1 MNTIQAFLLG
11 LVQGLTEFLPVSSS
25 GHLEL
30 GKALLGIHE
39 PSLLF
44 TVVVHGATVLSIIV
58 VFWKEILRLLKAPF
72 TLQWNEDNQ
81 YIVKLLISA
90 IPAGIV
96 GLLFK
101 DQLENL
107 FTGNVLFVGIMLL
120 ITTAVL
126 SLTTVAK
133 DKKRE
138 INYWDAFI
146 IGISQAI
153 AILPGISRSGMT
165 ISTGLLL
172 GNDKNQVAKFSF
184 LMVIIPVVGANI
196 VDLMGQ
202 DWSGVNNDIGITALI
217 VGFITAFISG
227 VLACK
232 FMINIVR
239 KSKLSYFAIYTF
251 IVALIAI
258 IYGLTH

>member
-1 MNTIQAFLLG
+1 MDTLQAFLLG
-11 LVQGLTEFLPVSSS
+11 LIQGLTEFLPVSSS

-58 VFWKEILRLLKAPF
+58 VFWQEILRLVKAPF
-72 TLQWNEDNQ
+72 TLKWNEDNQ

-101 DQLENL
+101 DQLESL

-126 SLTTVAK
+126 SLTSVAK
-133 DKKRE
+133 DRKRK
-138 INYWDAFI
+138 INYLDAFI

-172 GNDKNQVAKFSF
+172 GNDKDQVAKFSF

-196 VDLMGQ
+196 VDMMGQ
-202 DWSGVNNDIGITALI
+202 DWSAVNNDIGITALV

-239 KSKLSYFAIYTF
+239 KSKMSYFAIYTF
-251 IVALIAI
+251 IVAMIAI